1 MIDPTLIWTGD
12 INAGVTGG
20 TDLPER
26 VGLYD
31 TTLRD
36 GEQTVGVA
44 LGPKSKLEIA
54 HALDRLGVDR
64 IEAGFARVSQ
74 DDEEAYRLI
83 LDAGLKA
90 EIWGFARAVPA
101 DIRQLI
107 DLGVPATVIESPV
120 SENKLAAYGL
130 DRDEVTKRVTAAV
143 SLAAKN
149 DMTVCFFAV
158 DSTRSDLVF
167 LEKIYLAAL
176 DAGAREVAVVDTIGI
191 AAPETVEQLM
201 GQVRKWIG
209 PGIPLHWH
217 GHNDFGLATAGS
229 IAAVKGGATW
239 IQGTV
244 NGMGER
250 AGNTNIAEF
259 ALAVE
264 ALYSVETGLHF
275 EEIIEVARLVQ
286 EQSGYSLEPWKPVT
300 GENLFIRESGAVA
313 MQFHEPSAVEPY
325 SSDLVKAVR
334 AIVLGK
340 KSGLASIRIKLDELG
355 LDVADEHLAPL
366 LDRVKRLGSTKE
378 GLVTDS
384 EFRALVS
391 EITSAGREDT
401 SPRSE
406 V

>member
-1 MIDPTLIWTGD
+1 MIDPALIWTGD
-12 INAGVTGG
+12 LNTGATG
-20 TDLPER
+20 DTTLPRR

-44 LGPKSKLEIA
+44 LGPETKLEIA
-54 HALDRLGVDR
+54 RALDRLGVDR
-64 IEAGFARVSQ
+64 IEAGFARVSD

-83 LDAGLKA
+83 VDAGLRA

-101 DIRQLI
+101 DISQLV
-107 DLGVPATVIESPV
+107 DLGVKATVIEAPV

-130 DRDEVTKRVTAAV
+130 DRAEVTKRVATAVA
-143 SLAAKN
+143 LASEH

-158 DSTRSDLVF
+158 DSTRSDLGF
-167 LEKIYLAAL
+167 LKDVYLAAL
-176 DAGAREVAVVDTIGI
+176 EAGAGEVAVVDTIGI
-191 AAPETVEQLM
+191 AAPETVTRLIEE
-201 GQVRKWIG
+201 VRRWIG
-209 PGIPLHWH
+209 PDVPIHWH

-229 IAAVKGGATW
+229 IAAVRGGATW
-239 IQGTV
+239 IQGTI

-259 ALAVE
+259 ALAIE

-275 EEIIEVARLVQ
+275 EEIIDVARLVQ
-286 EQSGYSLEPWKPVT
+286 ERSGYSLEPWKPLT

-313 MQFHEPSAVEPY
+313 MQFHEPPAVEPY
-325 SSDLVKAVR
+325 SSQLVKAER

-355 LDVADEHLAPL
+355 LEIDQQHMASL
-366 LDRVKRLGSTKE
+366 LDRVKRLGAGKGE
-378 GLVTDS
+378 LVSDA
-384 EFRALVS
+384 EFRSLVS
-391 EITSAGREDT
+391 EVSAT
-401 SPRSE
+401 
-406 V
+406 